1 MRRFKRARVNN
12 MIIPELQ
19 IRDIMPEFETAAG
32 EFNEL
37 VIDMSKSRKYVIQIA
52 REIQSFN
59 IDYNALQDDLGK
71 ISTRYLRLYNLA
83 EKLDD
88 DSQTFPIQSMD

>member
-1 MRRFKRARVNN
+1 MHRKNHPVCKQRIDLLYDHMTSMRRFKCARVNN

-37 VIDMSKSRKYVIQIA
+37 VVDMGKSRKYVI
-52 REIQSFN
+52 
-59 IDYNALQDDLGK
+59 
-71 ISTRYLRLYNLA
+71 
-83 EKLDD
+83 
-88 DSQTFPIQSMD
+88 